1 MGLINWIKG
10 VISKMFKKDA
20 KNIFSTDVIL
30 SSKMETAISEWYNI
44 IKESPEWVNKED
56 DIETINFAKFIT
68 SDVAKKICLDI
79 GIKIDGSTRAD
90 YLQNVMNATKKVLR
104 DKVED
109 ACGLG
114 GIMFKPNGSAD
125 VNNCIDYILPT
136 DFLITDKT
144 TNGDIR
150 GVIFFDYLQKGDN
163 HFTRMEYH
171 RFVGEF
177 YVITNKAYKSSN
189 DCELG
194 KEISLKIVEEWSN
207 IQPEV
212 SISKIDKPLFAYYKM
227 PYNNTIDYDSPL
239 GVSVYSNA
247 IKELKA
253 LDIAWSR
260 KSGEIEDSKH
270 ITFVDS
276 ATMTFANQN
285 NVTLPRFIKAIDLD
299 SDPQSVREHTAT
311 LLTDDR
317 ISDMNNILNML
328 ATKIGFSQ
336 GTWSID
342 GKTGLMTAT
351 QVEAE
356 DRETIETIK
365 DMRDSL
371 KSSLEQLLYAIDV
384 YASLYNHAP
393 LGKYEVSY
401 AFGDL
406 TYNWEEDRVRH
417 WNYVVQGKYPLYRY
431 YMKFEGMSEE
441 EAKQII
447 KEAKEELPK
456 DNDDIFGKE

>member
-68 SDVAKKICLDI
+68 SDVAKKICIDI

-163 HFTRMEYH
+163 HFTRME
-171 RFVGEF
+171 
-177 YVITNKAYKSSN
+177 
-189 DCELG
+189 
-194 KEISLKIVEEWSN
+194 
-207 IQPEV
+207 
-212 SISKIDKPLFAYYKM
+212 
-227 PYNNTIDYDSPL
+227 
-239 GVSVYSNA
+239 
-247 IKELKA
+247 
-253 LDIAWSR
+253 
-260 KSGEIEDSKH
+260 
-270 ITFVDS
+270 
-276 ATMTFANQN
+276 
-285 NVTLPRFIKAIDLD
+285 
-299 SDPQSVREHTAT
+299 
-311 LLTDDR
+311 
-317 ISDMNNILNML
+317 
-328 ATKIGFSQ
+328 
-336 GTWSID
+336 
-342 GKTGLMTAT
+342 
-351 QVEAE
+351 
-356 DRETIETIK
+356 
-365 DMRDSL
+365 
-371 KSSLEQLLYAIDV
+371 
-384 YASLYNHAP
+384 
-393 LGKYEVSY
+393 
-401 AFGDL
+401 
-406 TYNWEEDRVRH
+406 
-417 WNYVVQGKYPLYRY
+417 
-431 YMKFEGMSEE
+431 
-441 EAKQII
+441 
-447 KEAKEELPK
+447 
-456 DNDDIFGKE
+456 